1 MLPFRSC
8 TLLVKFAYFSS
19 DALSLRTSRSAQ
31 TKRHESCKIIV
42 TNYQRDDSRAEG
54 YFARDVSR
62 SEARF
67 ASKYRRDVRVS
78 TRKRKFSKTQSENEC
93 IGTCY
98 LNVNFWN
105 ENLEETN

>member
-19 DALSLRTSRSAQ
+19 DALSLRASRNAQ

-67 ASKYRRDVRVS
+67 ASKDRREVRV
-78 TRKRKFSKTQSENEC
+78 RRENANSPKVQ
-93 IGTCY
+93 
-98 LNVNFWN
+98 LRNRR
-105 ENLEETN
+105 